1 MNKVDQYRFWEDIY
15 LSNDAG
21 WDLKG
26 PTPIFT
32 ELANNIIKGDLCIIG
47 CGRGYD
53 AITFSKSGFNVTAID
68 FAPSAIEAL
77 DKMAKIEQLNI
88 NILKDNIFNMFP
100 TFANKFDYV
109 VEQTC
114 FCAIHPSRRHE
125 YSELVY
131 GILKPRGKLIGVW
144 FPLDKKKAEGGPPY
158 GVSVREVKSLFSSKW
173 TIEREE
179 FSNHSIDSRVGREKL
194 MIFKKKK

>member
-1 MNKVDQYRFWEDIY
+1 MKREDKPQFWEDIY
-15 LSNDAG
+15 ISNDTG
-21 WDLKG
+21 WDLG
-26 PTPIFT
+26 RPTPVFYKIAS
-32 ELANNIIKGDLCIIG
+32 EIKPKKLCIIG

-53 AITFSKSGFNVTAID
+53 AVMFAKNNFRVTAVD

-144 FPLDKKKAEGGPPY
+144 FPLDKKKLKVVHHMEY
-158 GVSVREVKSLFSSKW
+158 Q
-173 TIEREE
+173 
-179 FSNHSIDSRVGREKL
+179 
-194 MIFKKKK
+194 